1 MAILKYKNPVTEEY
15 NSLATVQ
22 GPQGIRGIQGEPGIG
37 ISNIDVQTIP
47 SSVTENGKTI
57 ITILR
62 TNNEITSFTI
72 PHGEKGADGEDGG
85 ISEMSFNGSDSKLNY
100 TSERGDQVSTLINPS
115 IISAGTMETSLS
127 YPLLGIDNAQ
137 KLYYNNNVYVKDNI
151 MYGAGWNDYAEH
163 RRVTNKNLKAGQV
176 VYELGDD
183 TVDMTYDRLMP
194 ACSIIS
200 DTYGFIIGE
209 HNEMG
214 VATAIAGRVLAYP
227 YEDRNIYK
235 PGDAVCSA
243 PEGKV
248 SKMTREEII
257 NYPDRIIGYVS
268 CVPNYETWGITNIE
282 VNNRIWIKL
291 A

>member
-1 MAILKYKNPVTEEY
+1 MAILKYKDPVTEGY

-22 GPQGIRGIQGEPGIG
+22 GPQGIKGDQGEPGIG
-37 ISNIDVQTIP
+37 ISNIDVQTD
-47 SSVTENGKTI
+47 TENRQTI
-57 ITILR
+57 ITISR
-62 TNNEITSFTI
+62 TNNETTSFTI
-72 PHGEKGADGEDGG
+72 PHGEKGANGTDAGV
-85 ISEMSFNGSDSKLNY
+85 SKMSFEASTSELNY
-100 TSERGDQVSTLINPS
+100 TNEDKEPASTLINPS
-115 IISAGTMETSLS
+115 IVSAGEMAAST
-127 YPLLGIDNAQ
+127 YPLLGVELVDNTQ
-137 KLYYNNNVYVKDNI
+137 KLYYNTNVYVKGNI

-163 RRVTNKNLKAGQV
+163 RKTTNNNLKAGHV
-176 VYELGDD
+176 VYEFGDD
-183 TVDMTYDRLMP
+183 TVDMTYKRLMP
-194 ACSIIS
+194 ACSIVS

-209 HNEMG
+209 HDEKG

-243 PEGKV
+243 PDGKI

-257 NYPDRIIGYVS
+257 NYPDCIIGYVS
-268 CVPNYETWGITNIE
+268 CVPNYSTWGINNIE